1 MKQRD
6 PYVQSVVY
14 TKERLTEPMIRKPPS
29 TSGGIPC
36 GLGCSSP
43 SGCTSHISHEN
54 ACLGHFSLQWP
65 QCASVAAEVNRHIA
79 EMWGM
84 LPARAAFG
92 TSFCWMCAVGGTQE
106 SAEQV
111 LKRKAISL
119 ATEVA
124 RVTRNAPS
132 ASGFGCSSEVFFA
145 TPVKAAVTRVSSH
158 LYLLVLS
165 FKYRRLSLGGYSYGL
180 YQRDDNF
187 GGVVTSG
194 FGSCRFKR
202 RHVNLGQHLRRV

>member
-1 MKQRD
+1 M
-6 PYVQSVVY
+6 
-14 TKERLTEPMIRKPPS
+14 RKPPS

-36 GLGCSSP
+36 GLFLCSSP
-43 SGCTSHISHEN
+43 SRCTSDISHEN
-54 ACLGHFSLQWP
+54 ACLGHFSLPWLQW
-65 QCASVAAEVNRHIA
+65 ASVAAEVNRHIA
-79 EMWGM
+79 EMWHM

-92 TSFCWMCAVGGTQE
+92 TSFCWMFAVVGGTQE
-106 SAEQV
+106 SAEQI
-111 LKRKAISL
+111 LRRKAISL

-124 RVTRNAPS
+124 RVARHAQS
-132 ASGFGCSSEVFFA
+132 AGGLGYSSEVFYA

-158 LYLLVLS
+158 LNLLVLS